1 MFGADVSCRSYARK
15 QESEQAIEEVRQK
28 WIGGLQ
34 LRIADLWKCEVEFT
48 LHNCLVFH
56 FLGRERQFAIC

>member
-1 MFGADVSCRSYARK
+1 MFGAENWRSYARK

-28 WIGGLQ
+28 LIGGLQ
-34 LRIADLWKCEVEFT
+34 LRIVDQWKCEVEFA

-56 FLGRERQFAIC
+56 FLRKGRRFAIC